1 MANSLD
7 VTALPAYIEQRDD
20 IISKAVVGGKSINL
34 FRLQTGIKTSAAINL
49 LNTDV
54 TFGDGKSC
62 GWSAAGTQRVTQR
75 QINTGNIKVELEYC
89 VNELLDTWMQRE
101 VEIMAGRES
110 LPFEQTFVDAVI
122 ADIQK
127 KLEVAIYTGDTS
139 KTSVP
144 NTKFFDGLI
153 KILTADGTK
162 KDVSASGNMYS
173 QLEAIWLAMPKGAY
187 EMGDPAILVGEDA
200 FQPFIANLVR
210 MNLYHYDP
218 ADGQGV
224 IRIPGTTVRVIAVPG
239 LNGTGKA
246 IAGSMNNIV
255 FGCDLRNASERVES
269 WYDKTA
275 DDFKL
280 RVRFNAG
287 VQVAFPDE
295 VILATI
301 NTTASTAAAASEE

>member
-34 FRLQTGIKTSAAINL
+34 FRLQTGIKTSAALNL
-49 LNTDV
+49 LTTDV

-62 GWSAAGTQRVTQR
+62 GWTAAGTQRVTQR
-75 QINTGNIKVELEYC
+75 TINTGNIKVELEYC
-89 VNELLDTWMQRE
+89 VNKLVDTWMQRE
-101 VEIMAGRES
+101 VEIMAGREN
-110 LPFEQTFVDAVI
+110 LPFEETFVDAVI

-127 KLEVAIYTGDTS
+127 KLEVAIYNGDTT

-144 NTKFFDGLI
+144 NIKYFDGLI

-162 KDVSASGNMYS
+162 KDVSTSGNMYS
-173 QLEAIWLAMPKGAY
+173 QLEALWMAIPQEAY
-187 EMGDPAILVGEDA
+187 DMGDPAILVGEDA
-200 FQPFIANLVR
+200 FQPFVANLVR

-218 ADGQGV
+218 ADGEGI
-224 IRIPGTTVRVIAVPG
+224 IRIPGTTVRVISVPG
-239 LNGTGKA
+239 LNGTRKA
-246 IAGSMNNIV
+246 IAGSLNNIV

-269 WYDKTA
+269 WFDKTA

-295 VILATI
+295 VVLGTI
-301 NTTASTAAAASEE
+301 NPTAVATTAE

>member
-34 FRLQTGIKTSAAINL
+34 FRLQTGIKTSAALNL
-49 LNTDV
+49 LTTDV

-62 GWSAAGTQRVTQR
+62 GWTSAGSQRVTQR
-75 QINTGNIKVELEYC
+75 TINTGNIKVELEYC
-89 VNELLDTWMQRE
+89 VNELVDTWMQRE
-101 VEIMAGRES
+101 VEIMAGREK
-110 LPFEQTFVDAVI
+110 LPFEETFVDAVI

-127 KLEVAIYTGDTS
+127 KLEVAIYNGDTT
-139 KTSVP
+139 KTTTP
-144 NTKFFDGLI
+144 NIKFFDGLI

-162 KDVSASGNMYS
+162 KDVSALGNMYS
-173 QLEAIWLAMPKGAY
+173 QLEALWMAIPQEAY

-200 FQPFIANLVR
+200 FQPFVANLVR

-218 ADGQGV
+218 ADGEGI
-224 IRIPGTTVRVIAVPG
+224 IRIPGTTVRVISVPG
-239 LNGTGKA
+239 LNGTKKA
-246 IAGSMNNIV
+246 IAGSLNNIV

-269 WYDKTA
+269 WFDKTA

-295 VILATI
+295 VVLGTI
-301 NTTASTAAAASEE
+301 NPTAVATTATTAE